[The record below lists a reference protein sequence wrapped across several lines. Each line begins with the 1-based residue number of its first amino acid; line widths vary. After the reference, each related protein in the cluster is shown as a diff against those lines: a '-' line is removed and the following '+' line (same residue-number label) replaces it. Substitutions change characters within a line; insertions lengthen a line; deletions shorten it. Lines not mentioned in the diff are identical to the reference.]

1 MTTTALYKLNI
12 KKHRRKA
19 KGGIMAEKKKG
30 GFAKKILGGVLEA
43 GATGTAAAGVMSLL
57 KKLTEEVAT
66 NPEIRKTVTEKLSGF
81 IKGGRTYDDELAFHA
96 SLNLVP
102 KNIANAEEKAL
113 FEQVHQGMLH
123 PDFTGKTASERIEL
137 ERRRDLA
144 KGLIFLVAHDKT
156 AHEEGTKRFALVSRM
171 WKQFFS
177 GMKNLLDNPSKIKF
191 LEEHIMRY
199 GENHQESTTLKEAI
213 GPVKGFVA
221 KALGAEAQ
229 SAANQEIQDALKRR
243 KRR

>member
-1 MTTTALYKLNI
+1 
-12 KKHRRKA
+12 
-19 KGGIMAEKKKG
+19 MAEKKKG
-30 GFAKKILGGVLEA
+30 GFAKKFLGEMLEA

-66 NPEIRKTVTEKLSGF
+66 NPEVKKAVTEKLSGF
-81 IKGGRTYDDELAFHA
+81 IKGGRTYDDELAFYA
-96 SLNLVP
+96 SVSLVHG
-102 KNIANAEEKAL
+102 NIANAGEKTL

-123 PDFTGKTASERIEL
+123 PDFTGKTANERIEL

-156 AHEEGTKRFALVSRM
+156 VYAEDTKRFVLVNPM

-177 GMKNLLDNPSKIKF
+177 GIKNLQDNPSKIKF
-191 LEEHIMRY
+191 LEERIMRY
-199 GENHQESTTLKEAI
+199 GENHQEGTTLKEAI
-213 GPVKGFVA
+213 NPVKGFVA
-221 KALGAEAQ
+221 KALGAGAQ
-229 SAANQEIQDALKRR
+229 AAANRKIQDAFKRR